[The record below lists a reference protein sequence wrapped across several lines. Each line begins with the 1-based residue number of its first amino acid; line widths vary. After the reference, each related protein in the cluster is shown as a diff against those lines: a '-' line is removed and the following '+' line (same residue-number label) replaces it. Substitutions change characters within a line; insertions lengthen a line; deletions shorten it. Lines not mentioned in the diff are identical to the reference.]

1 MKQFDVCRIVSGASK
16 KNERLV
22 VILQHPHI
30 DQLDTILAAPLYS
43 PNDLPLI
50 TRIRVMVRI
59 NRRTY
64 IVAVDRLAAVS
75 KKQISAPVA
84 NLKKTAR
91 KFHERGICCSSA
103 SESAQ

>member
-1 MKQFDVCRIVSGASK
+1 MKQFDVCRIASGASK
-16 KNERLV
+16 KSERLI

-43 PNDLPLI
+43 PNDLAMI

-64 IVAVDRLAAVS
+64 VVAVDRLAAVS
-75 KKQISAPVA
+75 TKQIGGPVA
-84 NLKKTAR
+84 NLEKHREEISRAWDLL
-91 KFHERGICCSSA
+91 FFGF
-103 SESAQ
+103 